1 MQIES
6 QEGVTA
12 KPRDA
17 EGREERFTKVSVA
30 TGSEVWGSGSKCRDG
45 VKTNGTANGSKG
57 SGGLGYG
64 TGARAGWGW
73 RGESPPVTRG
83 NA

>member
-17 EGREERFTKVSVA
+17 KGREESFTKVSVA
-30 TGSEVWGSGSKCRDG
+30 TGSDVSGQWK
-45 VKTNGTANGSKG
+45 
-57 SGGLGYG
+57 
-64 TGARAGWGW
+64 
-73 RGESPPVTRG
+73 
-83 NA
+83 